1 MIPRLIEYCIRN
13 RFVVILLT
21 AAVAVWGV
29 YCVLRT
35 PIDAIPD
42 LSENQVIVFTD
53 WMGRSPQ
60 EIDDQITYP
69 LSVNLQGL
77 AGVKAIR
84 SASEFNFS
92 MINIIFDEK
101 SDFYFARTRVLE
113 RLNIAGT
120 FLPPGVVPYLAPDA
134 TALGQ
139 VFWYTVEGDGY
150 SVDELRA
157 IQDWYVRYQLY
168 VNGVAQVSSVGGF
181 VREYQIDVDPDKLRA
196 YDISLGSVFNA
207 VSRSNIAVG
216 GKVYFETNAEY
227 LIRGVGWLR
236 GTADIEKVIVAE
248 RNGVPIY
255 VRNVAAVQLGP
266 EYRRSMLE
274 KNGGEAVGGV
284 VMMRFGEN
292 PLTVTQAIKQ
302 RIEQLQPGLPKG
314 VRIVPFYDRTRLI
327 EGAIHTLVATL
338 REEIIIASIAVL
350 LILTHLRSAIVVC
363 STLPLAVLI
372 AFILMYYLG
381 IPSNIMSLS
390 GIAISIGILVDA
402 AVVMVENATH
412 ELTREHAAGAAGE
425 TRAGLAPIRIT
436 GDTTEAVVRACRL
449 VGKPIFFA
457 VMIMLISFLPVFALS
472 GQEGKMFH
480 PLAFTKSFAM
490 VGVAILAVT
499 FVPAVIPILIKGR
512 LRREEE
518 NWIVRSFIHIYK
530 PVLTW
535 LMHVPAAGIWFVGFL
550 FLIGAGFVGSTAL
563 FLVVLALA
571 LFFGTVFFRR
581 FWGKSL
587 AFGLL
592 AATALWSWSFPKL
605 GREFMPPLDEGSIM
619 DMPVTVP
626 RVSIAEAGDD
636 IRVRDEI
643 MRGFPEVDQVV
654 GKVGRAD
661 TPTDP
666 SGIDMVETVV
676 TLRPKEW
683 WPRRKI
689 EYGDAQAE
697 ARRLYE
703 RMLQDGLL
711 KSRDARHAD
720 LRNAS
725 EAARAALTA
734 LLELPGLADDANI
747 KPLQALSD
755 AAAVWERLR
764 AAPDSPLADRPDQ
777 AVALRSADPIL
788 VAAASR
794 LGSGGE
800 MSRRAAYQRIF
811 ELFGG
816 DLTPAFD
823 SMIADERKALLD
835 GATMDAVTQFDGA
848 MRDLASRRQ
857 IEFKPVVAGT
867 LVAATLNDL
876 LDHFRTKHALRRE
889 PSADELRSLV
899 QSLVADHGLL
909 LVEVQRREEMT
920 GLINSATDRLSTLGV
935 VDKSTDLLLLPPS
948 AWLTLRDT
956 LMTALGAERES
967 LVGRLFARFEARLNA
982 EWVQRVKVL
991 NWELEDQA
999 GGTMVWSLL
1008 AALRA
1013 HARGA
1018 GLLARA
1024 VADED
1029 LQPIRAAREK
1039 EFAKSIFLWHK
1050 LKTDLVKEMD
1060 SELQMPGWGNIWTQ
1074 PIINRV
1080 DMLATGVRTM
1090 IGVKVYGP
1098 RQEDVEI
1105 PGDAGPGGAAT
1116 SASAP
1121 GAAGTKSPGI
1131 QTVANEIAGVLRGVP
1146 GAVDVFPDQIVGR
1159 SYLQVDIDR
1168 EKAARYG
1175 VNVADIQEAVEVA
1188 MGGKTIT
1195 VTVEGRQ
1202 RFPVRVRY
1210 ARDFWQTEDALRRI
1224 LVTGRRGPAPP
1235 SGPAS
1240 PGMAA
1245 AAGDMPAG
1253 DAYQI
1258 PITEVADIHVVE
1270 GPSVI
1275 KSENGMLRAYV
1286 QLNVRDRDIVG
1297 FVEEAQAAVA
1307 EKVKLPPGFFIEWS
1321 GQFEHQVRARKT
1333 LQIVFPMVILLIFV
1347 ILYMTFNDFRDALLI
1362 ILAVPG
1368 ALVGGV
1374 IFQSLFGFNF
1384 SVAVWVGYI
1393 ACFGMA
1399 TQTGIVMLVYL
1410 HDAIN
1415 NRGGLANIAS
1425 PGELRDAIIAG
1436 AVHRLRPKLM
1446 TEGVAIVGLM
1456 PMLWA
1461 TGVGAEVMKPM
1472 AAPVLGGLLVADE
1485 VIDLLLPVIFHW
1497 YQSRRWRKLHPA
1509 PTVST

>member
-1 MIPRLIEYCIRN
+1 MIPRIIEFCIRN
-13 RFVVILLT
+13 RFIVILLT

-29 YCVLRT
+29 YCVMKT

-77 AGVKAIR
+77 AGVKSIR

-92 MINIIFDEK
+92 MINIIFDEHT
-101 SDFYFARTRVLE
+101 DFYFARTRVLE
-113 RLNIAGT
+113 RLNIAST
-120 FLPPGVVPYLAPDA
+120 ILPPGVVPYLAPDA

-139 VFWYTVEGDGY
+139 IFWYTVEGDGY

-168 VNGVAQVSSVGGF
+168 VPGVAQVSSVGGF
-181 VREYQIDVDPDKLRA
+181 VREYQIDLDPDKLRA
-196 YDISLGSVFNA
+196 YDLSLGSVFNA
-207 VSRSNIAVG
+207 VARSNIAVG

-236 GTADIEKVIVAE
+236 GTDDLEKVIVAE

-255 VRNVAAVQLGP
+255 VRNVASVQLGP

-284 VMMRFGEN
+284 VMMRFAEN
-292 PLTVTQAIKQ
+292 PLTVTKAIKQ

-327 EGAIHTLVATL
+327 EGAIHTLVGTL
-338 REEIIIASIAVL
+338 KEEIIIASIAIL
-350 LILTHLRSAIVVC
+350 LILTHVRSAIVVC

-372 AFILMYYLG
+372 SFILMYYLG

-412 ELTREHAAGAAGE
+412 ELTRQYGKEKV
-425 TRAGLAPIRIT
+425 R
-436 GDTTEAVVRACRL
+436 GDTTEVVVKACRL

-457 VMIMLISFLPVFALS
+457 VMIMLISFLPVFSLG

-490 VGVAILAVT
+490 VGVAILAIT
-499 FVPAVIPILIKGR
+499 FVPAIIPILIRGR
-512 LRREEE
+512 LRSEEE

-535 LMHVPAAGIWFVGFL
+535 LMRVPAAGIWFVGFL
-550 FLIGAGFVGSTAL
+550 FLIGAGFVGSDFL
-563 FLVVLALA
+563 FLIVLALA

-581 FWGKSL
+581 IPSKAV
-587 AFGLL
+587 AFSLL
-592 AATALWSWSFPKL
+592 AATALWSWNFPKL
-605 GREFMPPLDEGSIM
+605 GREFMPPLDEGSIL

-626 RVSIAEAGDD
+626 RVSVAQAGDD
-636 IRVRDEI
+636 IRVRDAI
-643 MRGFPEVDQVV
+643 MGAFPEVDQVV

-683 WPRRKI
+683 WPKRKI
-689 EYGDAQAE
+689 QFSDALAE
-697 ARRLYE
+697 AKELLSAMQSAGFVRTDLKPDE
-703 RMLQDGLL
+703 ADGLV
-711 KSRDARHAD
+711 
-720 LRNAS
+720 N
-725 EAARAALTA
+725 
-734 LLELPGLADDANI
+734 
-747 KPLQALSD
+747 
-755 AAAVWERLR
+755 
-764 AAPDSPLADRPDQ
+764 
-777 AVALRSADPIL
+777 
-788 VAAASR
+788 
-794 LGSGGE
+794 
-800 MSRRAAYQRIF
+800 
-811 ELFGG
+811 
-816 DLTPAFD
+816 
-823 SMIADERKALLD
+823 
-835 GATMDAVTQFDGA
+835 GATMDATVAFDRT
-848 MRDLASRRQ
+848 MRDLALRRQ
-857 IEFKPVVAGT
+857 KEYEPVLAKT

-876 LDHFRTKHALRRE
+876 LTHLRSKHELRRDPTAAE
-889 PSADELRSLV
+889 TDQLAEQLV
-899 QSLVADHGLL
+899 KDHGLL
-909 LVEVQRREEMT
+909 LVQVPRREEMSS
-920 GLINSATDRLSTLGV
+920 LLSAAIDHLAALGV
-935 VDKSTDLLLLPPS
+935 VEKKPDLLLLPQS
-948 AWLTLRDT
+948 SWLTIKDAVT
-956 LMTALGAERES
+956 TALGAEKES
-967 LVGRLFARFEARLNA
+967 LIGQLFERFDARLSD
-982 EWVQRVKVL
+982 EWVKRVKVL
-991 NWELEDQA
+991 NWELEDHA
-999 GGTMVWSLL
+999 GGSMVWVLL
-1008 AALRA
+1008 DALRK
-1013 HARGA
+1013 HAAESGA
-1018 GLLARA
+1018 EVKAPS
-1024 VADED
+1024 DDD
-1029 LQPIRAAREK
+1029 LRPIREQSEK
-1039 EFAKSIFLWHK
+1039 AFAKSIFLWHK
-1050 LKTDLVKEMD
+1050 LKSDLIKEMD

-1090 IGVKVYGP
+1090 IGVKVFGP
-1098 RQEDVEI
+1098 RQEDTTDEVIED
-1105 PGDAGPGGAAT
+1105 GV
-1116 SASAP
+1116 
-1121 GAAGTKSPGI
+1121 KKLVMREPGI
-1131 QTVANEIAGVLRGVP
+1131 QGIANQIAGVMRGIR

-1159 SYLQVDIDR
+1159 SYLQIDINR

-1175 VNVADIQEAVEVA
+1175 VNVSEIQEAIEVA

-1195 VTVEGRQ
+1195 VTVEGRR

-1224 LVTGRRGPAPP
+1224 LVTGRRGVAPAQ
-1235 SGPAS
+1235 SGDAAMAS
-1240 PGMAA
+1240 AAPGMGTDGGEM
-1245 AAGDMPAG
+1245 AGG
-1253 DAYQI
+1253 ETYQI
-1258 PITEVADIHVVE
+1258 PITEVADIKVVE

-1297 FVEEAQAAVA
+1297 FVEEAQQAVG
-1307 EKVKLPPGFFIEWS
+1307 ETVKLPAGFFIEWS
-1321 GQFEHQVRARKT
+1321 GQFEHQIRAKKT
-1333 LQIVFPMVILLIFV
+1333 LQVVFPMVILLIFV
-1347 ILYMTFNDFRDALLI
+1347 ILFMTFNDVRDALLI

-1415 NRGGLANIAS
+1415 TRGGLSKIAS
-1425 PGELRDAIIAG
+1425 LTELRDAIITG

-1461 TGVGAEVMKPM
+1461 TGVGAEVMRPM
-1472 AAPVLGGLLVADE
+1472 VAPVIGGLLVADE
-1485 VIDLLLPVIFHW
+1485 VIDLLLPVIFNW
-1497 YQSRRWRKLHPA
+1497 YQSRRWLRLHGHSA
-1509 PTVST
+1509 SNPTMPGVGVV

>member
-1 MIPRLIEYCIRN
+1 MIPQIVEYSVRN
-13 RFVVILLT
+13 RFIVILIT
-21 AAVAVWGV
+21 AVVAMWGV
-29 YCVLRT
+29 YCVLKT

-77 AGVKAIR
+77 AGVKSIR
-84 SASEFNFS
+84 SSSEFNFS
-92 MINIIFDEK
+92 MINIIFDDRT
-101 SDFYFARTRVLE
+101 DFYFARARLLE

-120 FLPPGVVPYLAPDA
+120 FLPPDVVPYLAPDA

-150 SVDELRA
+150 SPDELRA

-168 VNGVAQVSSVGGF
+168 VAGVAEVASVGGF

-196 YDISLGSVFNA
+196 YAIPLGSVSSA
-207 VSRSNIAVG
+207 VARSNIAVG
-216 GKVYFETNAEY
+216 GKVYFEANAEY

-236 GTADIEKVIVAE
+236 GVRDLENVVVAE
-248 RNGVPIY
+248 RNGVPVYI
-255 VRNVAAVQLGP
+255 RNLADVQMGP

-274 KNGGEAVGGV
+274 KNNQEAVGGV
-284 VMMRFGEN
+284 VMMRYGEN

-302 RIEQLQPGLPKG
+302 RIEQLQPGLPPG

-327 EGAIHTLVATL
+327 EGAIHTLSGTLKEELIVASL
-338 REEIIIASIAVL
+338 AIL
-350 LILTHLRSAIVVC
+350 LILTHVRSAFVVC
-363 STLPLAVLI
+363 TTLPLAVLVS
-372 AFILMYYLG
+372 FILMYYLN

-390 GIAISIGILVDA
+390 GLAISIGILVDA

-412 ELTREHAAGAAGE
+412 ELTRHFGHE
-425 TRAGLAPIRIT
+425 RVR
-436 GDTTEAVVRACRL
+436 GDTTDIVVRSCRL

-457 VMIMLISFLPVFALS
+457 VLIMLISFLPVFALG

-490 VGVAILAVT
+490 IGVALLAVT
-499 FVPAVIPILIKGR
+499 FVPAMIPIFIRGR
-512 LRREEE
+512 LRSEED

-535 LMHVPAAGIWFVGFL
+535 LMKIPAAGLWFMGFL
-550 FLIGAGFVGSTAL
+550 FIIGAGFVGSTGL
-563 FLVVLALA
+563 FLGVLAIA
-571 LFFGTVFFRR
+571 MFFGCVFFRR
-581 FWGKSL
+581 FRSQAI
-587 AFGLL
+587 AFVLL
-592 AATALWSWSFPKL
+592 GATATWAWHFPKL
-605 GREFMPPLDEGSIM
+605 GREFMPPLDEGSIL

-626 RVSIAEAGDD
+626 RVSIAQASDD
-636 IRVRDEI
+636 IRIRDEV
-643 MRGFPEVDQVV
+643 MRRFPEVDQVV

-683 WPRRKI
+683 WPKRKVR
-689 EYGDAQAE
+689 YDDALAE
-697 ARRLYE
+697 ARAL
-703 RMLQDGLL
+703 MPALQDAGFLR
-711 KSRDARHAD
+711 RDLD
-720 LRNAS
+720 
-725 EAARAALTA
+725 TA
-734 LLELPGLADDANI
+734 
-747 KPLQALSD
+747 QSD
-755 AAAVWERLR
+755 NLMN
-764 AAPDSPLADRPDQ
+764 S
-777 AVALRSADPIL
+777 
-788 VAAASR
+788 
-794 LGSGGE
+794 
-800 MSRRAAYQRIF
+800 
-811 ELFGG
+811 
-816 DLTPAFD
+816 
-823 SMIADERKALLD
+823 
-835 GATMDAVTQFDGA
+835 ATMDATVEFDRA
-848 MRDLASRRQ
+848 MRELAWRRQ
-857 IEFKPVVAGT
+857 IEYGPVIARE
-867 LVAATLNDL
+867 LVTAAVRDL
-876 LDHFRTKHALRRE
+876 LDLFRRKGALRSE
-889 PSADELRSLV
+889 PTATQIDRLAEPLVTEHGLPLV
-899 QSLVADHGLL
+899 QVP
-909 LVEVQRREEMT
+909 RREEMT
-920 GLINSATDRLSTLGV
+920 RLVTAAADRLAELGV
-935 VDKSTDLLLLPPS
+935 VEKTPELLLPQPS
-948 AWLTLRDT
+948 LWLAAKDT
-956 LMTALGAERES
+956 VATVVGGERTTVFSE
-967 LVGRLFARFEARLNA
+967 LFDRFEERLNEA
-982 EWVQRVKVL
+982 WIGRVRML

-999 GGTMVWSLL
+999 GGVMVWSLL
-1008 AALRA
+1008 KAIRH
-1013 HARGA
+1013 HAKGG
-1018 GLLARA
+1018 GLLAKEP
-1024 VADED
+1024 ADAD
-1029 LQPIRAAREK
+1029 LQPIRQQHEG
-1039 EFAKSIFLWHK
+1039 EFVRHVFLWHK
-1050 LKTDLVKEMD
+1050 LKSDLVKEMD

-1098 RQEDVEI
+1098 RQEDLIGEVEE
-1105 PGDAGPGGAAT
+1105 GGVKKT
-1116 SASAP
+1116 VV
-1121 GAAGTKSPGI
+1121 KEVGI
-1131 QTVANEIAGVLRGVP
+1131 QTVANQIAAVLREVR

-1159 SYLQVDIDR
+1159 SYLQIDIDR

-1175 VNVADIQEAVEVA
+1175 VNVGDIQEAIEVA
-1188 MGGKTIT
+1188 MGGKRIT
-1195 VTVEGRQ
+1195 MTVEGRR

-1210 ARDFWQTEDALRRI
+1210 ARDFWQTEQALRRI
-1224 LVTGRRGPAPP
+1224 LVTGKRGTAPSDAQGAGMGAMAGPAPEM
-1235 SGPAS
+1235 
-1240 PGMAA
+1240 PG
-1245 AAGDMPAG
+1245 GEVF
-1253 DAYQI
+1253 QI
-1258 PITEVADIHVVE
+1258 PITEVADIAVVE

-1275 KSENGMLRAYV
+1275 KSENGMLRSYV

-1297 FVEEAQAAVA
+1297 FVEEAQRAVA
-1307 EKVKLPPGFFIEWS
+1307 EKVNLPPGFYIEWS
-1321 GQFEHQVRARKT
+1321 GQFEHQVRAKKT
-1333 LQIVFPMVILLIFV
+1333 LQVIFPMVILLIFV

-1415 NRGGLANIAS
+1415 ARGGLAKIAS
-1425 PGELRDAIIAG
+1425 AAELTEAVITG

-1461 TGVGAEVMKPM
+1461 TGVGAEVMRPM

-1485 VIDLLLPVIFHW
+1485 VIDLLLPVVFNW
-1497 YQSRRWRKLHPA
+1497 YQCRRWRKLHEGA
-1509 PTVST
+1509 VGVR